1 MIFVSY
7 LHLKHPGNNDDCNE
21 LVQQTRLVS
30 ITKNALVVFEPTG
43 LRISAPQEATVLGT
57 ARSGGLHIASE
68 CGGKGTCGSCKVIL
82 QPVPN
87 PTRSDRQCLSKEEI
101 AQGYRLA
108 CQHTP
113 VNGMRVIVP
122 QNIAEA
128 KILTETKP
136 RSRTVVPDP
145 GLQGKIGFAVD
156 IGTTTIVVY
165 MMDLESGIQVAQAA
179 ALNPQIAY
187 GEDVMSRITYAMNK
201 EDGSEALKNK
211 VVGRVDRLI
220 SELCESQSVDYEDVV
235 RYSFVGNTAMHHLFL
250 GLEVANLGLS
260 PYNPTIS
267 SPLKRRAHDV
277 GLTAN
282 TEAEAYFAPNLA
294 GFVGGDTVGFI
305 LSQELHKSDTVS
317 LGIDVGTNGEI
328 VVSRRGELFCC
339 SAAAGSAFEGA
350 TIRDGMRGQKGA
362 IEYISI
368 ESPEEPPKL
377 TVIGDIT
384 PRGICGSAIVDIV
397 VELKENELLD
407 STGRLTSGN
416 RIEEHD
422 DFGKLYV
429 IAEERELG
437 SNRRIVF
444 TQKDVRQVQLAKAA
458 IRAGVQILMQEA
470 EIAVDDLEV
479 LYLAGAFGNYIR
491 PSSALKLGLLP
502 PVDKSMVIPVGNA
515 AGDGAKRLLLSENE
529 RKAAKEFSERVR
541 YVELANHDDFTETFT
556 GAMSI

>member
-1 MIFVSY
+1 M
-7 LHLKHPGNNDDCNE
+7 P
-21 LVQQTRLVS
+21 
-30 ITKNALVVFEPTG
+30 ITKNTLVVFEPAG
-43 LRISAPQEATVLGT
+43 LRISAPQEATVLET

-82 QPVPN
+82 QPVPA
-87 PTRSDRQCLSKEEI
+87 PTRNDLQCLSKEEI

-113 VNGMRVIVP
+113 VNGMRVIIP

-136 RSRTVVPDP
+136 SSRAIVPDS
-145 GLQGKIGFAVD
+145 GLQGKIGFAID

-165 MMDLESGIQVAQAA
+165 MMELGSGIQITQAA

-201 EDGSEALKNK
+201 EDGLETLRDK
-211 VVGRVDRLI
+211 VVGRVNRLI
-220 SELCESQSVDYEDVV
+220 SELCESQSVDHEDVV

-267 SPLKRRAHDV
+267 SPLKKRAHDV

-305 LSQELHKSDTVS
+305 LSQELHKSDKVS

-328 VVSRRGELFCC
+328 VVSKKGELFCC

-397 VELKENELLD
+397 VELRENELLD

-416 RIEEHD
+416 RIEEHE
-422 DFGKLYV
+422 DFGRLYV

-458 IRAGVQILMQEA
+458 IRAGIQILMQEA
-470 EIAVDDLEV
+470 EIGVDDLRGI
-479 LYLAGAFGNYIR
+479 YLAGAFGNYIR

-502 PVDKSMVIPVGNA
+502 PVDESMVIPVGNA

-529 RKAAKEFSERVR
+529 RKAVKEFAERVR